1 MELTKDYFEQQLR
14 NLATKDDLKS
24 LATQNELNELKSGVA
39 AINDRVTAIDQRVDN
54 LTRFLDR
61 NMVTREEFDNR
72 LDELPTRE
80 DFNQLQVSVDGI
92 GKHFEEQ
99 KQEQI
104 IGAER
109 ASRMEAWIMKAA
121 EKIGVEYK
129 P

>member
-1 MELTKDYFEQQLR
+1 MELTKDYFDQQLR
-14 NLATKDDLKS
+14 NLATKDDLKN

-39 AINDRVTAIDQRVDN
+39 AITERVTTIDQRVEN
-54 LTRFLDR
+54 LTRFLDQ
-61 NMVTREEFDNR
+61 NMVTSEEFDNR

-92 GKHFEEQ
+92 AQHFEEQ

-109 ASRMEAWIMKAA
+109 ASRMEAWITKAA
-121 EKIGVEYK
+121 AKIGIEYN

>member
-1 MELTKDYFEQQLR
+1 MELTKDYFDQQLR

-24 LATQNELNELKSGVA
+24 LATHNELNDLKSGVA
-39 AINDRVTAIDQRVDN
+39 AINERVTAIDQRVDN
-54 LTRFLDR
+54 LTRFLDQ

-80 DFNQLQVSVDGI
+80 DFNQLQGSVDGI
-92 GKHFEEQ
+92 AKHFEEQ

-109 ASRMEAWIMKAA
+109 ASRMEAWIIKAA
-121 EKIGVEYK
+121 TKIGVQYK